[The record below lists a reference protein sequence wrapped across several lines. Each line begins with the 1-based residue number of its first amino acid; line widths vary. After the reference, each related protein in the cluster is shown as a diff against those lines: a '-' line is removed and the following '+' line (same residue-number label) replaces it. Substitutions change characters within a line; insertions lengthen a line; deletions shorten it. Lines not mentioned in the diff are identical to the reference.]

1 MSLFGKKE
9 KKESPALPKLPELP
23 SLPNF
28 EETND
33 EEMHRLPSFPNNNFG
48 EKFSQ
53 NTIKNAVSGE
63 NENEFE
69 MSQPQENE
77 APLEK
82 IKSFREPKKIE
93 SGFPTQEKTNKG
105 YSKKRVDSAEPVFI
119 RLDKFEESLKIFE
132 ETKEKIGEIEELLK
146 ETKELKDKEEDELS
160 EWASEIQNI
169 KEQIEQVDKD
179 IFSKI

>member
-9 KKESPALPKLPELP
+9 KKEAPSPPKLPELP

-28 EETND
+28 EESNG
-33 EEMHRLPSFPNNNFG
+33 EEMHKLPSFPNNNFG

-53 NTIKNAVSGE
+53 NTIKNAVTGG
-63 NENEFE
+63 NMNEFE
-69 MSQPQENE
+69 MSEPQENE

-82 IKSFREPKKIE
+82 IKGFRKPKEIE
-93 SGFPTQEKTNKG
+93 SGFPLQEKTTG

-160 EWASEIQNI
+160 EWASEIQNT
-169 KEQIEQVDKD
+169 KEQIEQIDKN

>member
-9 KKESPALPKLPELP
+9 KKEAPSIPKLPELP

-28 EETND
+28 EETN
-33 EEMHRLPSFPNNNFG
+33 EEETHKLPSFPNNNFG

-53 NTIKNAVSGE
+53 NTIKNAVTGE
-63 NENEFE
+63 NDSEFE
-69 MSQPQENE
+69 MSEPEEMQ

-82 IKSFREPKKIE
+82 IKSFRQPREIE
-93 SGFPTQEKTNKG
+93 SGFPQQEKTNS
-105 YSKKRVDSAEPVFI
+105 YTKKRVNSAEPVFI

-132 ETKEKIGEIEELLK
+132 ETKEKIEEIEELLK
-146 ETKELKDKEEDELS
+146 ETKELKDKEEEELS